1 MNPSASKNNSSPYF
15 VSQKDV
21 LQVDKLRKI
30 FIRCTD
36 TTSSKLMLRYC
47 SSQLGSENG
56 KDWKDS
62 DLSQIYRINV

>member
-36 TTSSKLMLRYC
+36 TTSSKLTLRYC
-47 SSQLGSENG
+47 FLPAASGPGELERLERLGSVSN
-56 KDWKDS
+56 
-62 DLSQIYRINV
+62 L